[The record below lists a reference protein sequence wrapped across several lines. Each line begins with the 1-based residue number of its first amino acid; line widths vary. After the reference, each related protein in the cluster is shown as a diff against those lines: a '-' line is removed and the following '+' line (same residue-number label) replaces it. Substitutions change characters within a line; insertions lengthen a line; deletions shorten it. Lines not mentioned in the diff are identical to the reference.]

1 MILRKSV
8 GLSLYS
14 RAGYDQPTPEIH
26 PIPGDTPHG
35 PIPGNS
41 SRHGNLLAAAWSSQ
55 PPEGVAAFY
64 APDGKIAINGGDE
77 LAGRA
82 AIAEMAA
89 GFYAEFPDLTV
100 HLDDIRAA
108 GNRVK
113 FRAGRN
119 GHCLTIAGWQ
129 RRLAGLMQP
138 NMTVRWPRAS
148 DRQR

>member
-1 MILRKSV
+1 MAPSPATVRDMATC
-8 GLSLYS
+8 Y
-14 RAGYDQPTPEIH
+14 
-26 PIPGDTPHG
+26 
-35 PIPGNS
+35 
-41 SRHGNLLAAAWSSQ
+41 AAAWSSQ

-64 APDGKIAINGGDE
+64 ALDGKIAINGGDE